1 MARLEQLDTTRTGLQ
16 TQDLRRKLRMPL
28 LDGRGNDVWADSA
41 VPFTWPDVRKIAAFP
56 DAEICIDGR
65 PVHRL
70 KHGGL
75 K

>member
-1 MARLEQLDTTRTGLQ
+1 
-16 TQDLRRKLRMPL
+16 MPL